1 MKGTLQHIGNNFI
14 AIAAIF
20 TACLAAGCQEQKQ
33 ALGVSGNIVEVA
45 VMTVA
50 AGPVELTTE
59 LPGRTTAYQVAEI
72 RPQVNGIIQNCLFRE
87 GSDVKTGQVLHQID
101 PQPLKVAYASAR
113 ASLARAEANLP
124 SVRARAERY
133 RDLLAQHAVSRQDY
147 DDAAAAWAQG
157 RADIDYWEAAVEAAR
172 INLNYTS
179 VTAPFNGR
187 VGKTYVKT
195 GSLVTAYQAAPL
207 AVLQQIDPIYVDVVQ
222 SSTEWLRLRRSL
234 EDGRL
239 SQDREQRQKVRIVL
253 EDGTPYPVEGNLQF
267 TDVSVD
273 PTTGSFA
280 LRIVVPNPDH
290 LLLPGMFVRATVRE
304 GVAEHAI
311 LVPQQG
317 VSRNSKGE
325 AIALVM
331 GADDTVQQR
340 VLQLDRAI
348 GDRWLVASGLSEGD
362 RLIVEGLLKVRPG
375 MPVKAVSLQT
385 ESGKVAINRSPER
398 M

>member
-1 MKGTLQHIGNNFI
+1 
-14 AIAAIF
+14 
-20 TACLAAGCQEQKQ
+20 
-33 ALGVSGNIVEVA
+33 
-45 VMTVA
+45 
-50 AGPVELTTE
+50 
-59 LPGRTTAYQVAEI
+59 
-72 RPQVNGIIQNCLFRE
+72 
-87 GSDVKTGQVLHQID
+87 
-101 PQPLKVAYASAR
+101 
-113 ASLARAEANLP
+113 
-124 SVRARAERY
+124 VRARAERY
-133 RDLLAQHAVSRQDY
+133 QDLLAQHAVSRQDY

-157 RADIDYWEAAVEAAR
+157 RADIDYWKAAVEAAR

-179 VTAPFNGR
+179 VRAPFNGR

-253 EDGTPYPVEGNLQF
+253 EDGTPYPVEGTLQF

-304 GVAEHAI
+304 GVAKHAI

-331 GADDTVQQR
+331 AADDTVQQR